1 MMSLGLTESNI
12 NEFGRLDELSKTI
25 DKAKA
30 KVYFEAKE
38 GVKLIPPKVNMK
50 MDQLLRSFILSGGFE
65 VDVP

>member
-1 MMSLGLTESNI
+1 MV
-12 NEFGRLDELSKTI
+12 SKTI

-38 GVKLIPPKVNMK
+38 GVKLISPKVNMK